1 MSKNGGLTKP
11 DISSIGKQEV
21 IIELIWHG
29 FKLRLPEKA
38 DHVHGAVLYATNR
51 DTGKDITLVVKAT
64 IQVCTRDKMLRGKVL
79 VWPMNPHNMTFS
91 PDVFYCFVYIDLP
104 THQAHFFIM
113 PSKFVF
119 DN

>member
-64 IQVCTRDKMLRGKVL
+64 IQVCTRSKLLRGKVL
-79 VWPMNPHNMTFS
+79 VWPMNPHNETNEKLNG
-91 PDVFYCFVYIDLP
+91 PDVF
-104 THQAHFFIM
+104 
-113 PSKFVF
+113 
-119 DN
+119 